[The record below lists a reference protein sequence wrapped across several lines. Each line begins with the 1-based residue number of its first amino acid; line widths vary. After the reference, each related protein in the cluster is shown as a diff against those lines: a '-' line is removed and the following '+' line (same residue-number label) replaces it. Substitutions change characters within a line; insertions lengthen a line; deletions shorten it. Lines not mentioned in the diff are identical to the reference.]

1 MDARFKALVQ
11 NFADIITIHDAN
23 GKTTFESPSASRVL
37 GRPSGTLVGRSA
49 FESIHPRDEARAR
62 GAFNV
67 VVHGKERPAAVEL
80 RYRHANGSWIWL
92 EVLGN
97 NLLDYEGIGGVVL
110 TSRDIT
116 HRKAAEARIQYLAH
130 HDFLTDLPNR
140 ALMQDRLNV
149 ALAQARRCGS
159 VVGGLFID
167 LDRFKVVNDTLG
179 HAAGDVLLQQAA
191 ERLRRCTRE
200 GDTVARLGG
209 DEFTVVLPN
218 LTGAQ
223 DAGRVAQKVL
233 QELAQP
239 MQIDGQEIIVSASI
253 GISLFPADAT
263 SGDDLIRNADTAM
276 YSAKEL
282 GRNRFQFYTAELNVQ
297 MQERLAIE
305 QGLRL
310 AEQRKELHLLYQPK
324 VDLSSRAIIGVE
336 ALLRWYHPRLGWIS
350 PARFIPVAEET
361 GLIVPIG
368 EWVLRTACRQIRDW
382 CDKGIQLPVAVNL
395 SARQFREPD
404 LAQTI
409 NRIRSES
416 GVAPEYLE
424 IEITESGALLN
435 TGSAIAT
442 LGQLNANGI
451 NIAIDD
457 FGTGYSSLSYL
468 KRLPIDTLKIDR
480 SFIDNV
486 AADSGDG
493 AIVAAII
500 ALAHSLNL
508 KVVAEGVETESQV
521 AFLSRCGCDFAQGF
535 LFSPSVTPEGFARSS
550 TGASLAKRNHGS
562 RGTLR

>member
-1 MDARFKALVQ
+1 
-11 NFADIITIHDAN
+11 
-23 GKTTFESPSASRVL
+23 
-37 GRPSGTLVGRSA
+37 
-49 FESIHPRDEARAR
+49 
-62 GAFNV
+62 
-67 VVHGKERPAAVEL
+67 
-80 RYRHANGSWIWL
+80 
-92 EVLGN
+92 
-97 NLLDYEGIGGVVL
+97 
-110 TSRDIT
+110 
-116 HRKAAEARIQYLAH
+116 
-130 HDFLTDLPNR
+130 
-140 ALMQDRLNV
+140 
-149 ALAQARRCGS
+149 
-159 VVGGLFID
+159 
-167 LDRFKVVNDTLG
+167 
-179 HAAGDVLLQQAA
+179 
-191 ERLRRCTRE
+191 
-200 GDTVARLGG
+200 
-209 DEFTVVLPN
+209 
-218 LTGAQ
+218 
-223 DAGRVAQKVL
+223 VAQKVL
-233 QELAQP
+233 HELAQP
-239 MQIDGQEIIVSASI
+239 MQINGQDMVVSASI

-324 VDLSSRAIIGVE
+324 VDLSSHAIIGVE
-336 ALLRWYHPRLGWIS
+336 ALLRWHHPRLGWIS

-395 SARQFREPD
+395 SARQFREPN

-442 LGQLNANGI
+442 LAQLKANGI

-486 AADSGDG
+486 AADSGDR

-521 AFLSRCGCDFAQGF
+521 AFLTRCGCDFAQGF

-550 TGASLAKRNHGS
+550 TDTSLAKPNHVS